1 MNTQKFLDFQ
11 GKKITLVSNDGTFY
25 VAIKPI
31 CEVLEIDFEAQ
42 RLAIQKRKI
51 LQSTTVKL
59 TAVGA
64 DKKER
69 EMLCMPEKY
78 IYGWLLTIIAKTE
91 KLEQYQQECYETL
104 YNHFHLKQATRDAAL
119 TDRNM
124 VDEKILQ
131 LQNKMQTTIEYT
143 QMDELLKLRKEI
155 AKNLTNIG

>member
-31 CEVLEIDFEAQ
+31 CEVLEIEFTAEFKRLKNHKFFGSTIADIATVASDNKQ
-42 RLAIQKRKI
+42 RKMICL
-51 LQSTTVKL
+51 
-59 TAVGA
+59 
-64 DKKER
+64 
-69 EMLCMPEKY
+69 PEKY
-78 IYGWLLTIIAKTE
+78 IYGWIAGINPKTDELLAFQKE
-91 KLEQYQQECYETL
+91 AYETL